1 MQPPYF
7 SYSIAL
13 IGGRPTV
20 NPDIPIS
27 AVLLFLYVI
36 GAIANQTI
44 FQLNRRRGH
53 RFYMSWVMF
62 GFCMARVATMVL
74 RIAWTTRETNA
85 GLAIA
90 ANIFLNVGVVLIYI
104 VLLVLALRVFRATHP
119 SLGWNN
125 IFRKTLRVAYCLLG
139 SALILIISFTILTF
153 YTLNPKLRNIS
164 LWITRASILY
174 FLIINLVTVVL
185 LLLSWLLPRASDSE
199 TFGTGSMRSKLII
212 VAVGEF
218 FSLFIAGF
226 RMGVGWSNARPASN
240 SPWYDGKA
248 PFYVIEF
255 GFEIVVLYL
264 LLLSRFEKRFWVP
277 NGSTKPGDYSRIDKD
292 GSTARAMSSEQ
303 DNASDEEKMT
313 GHDKTLEEDETL
325 EQDKTLEMDQA
336 SEKSKVSAQDKTLD
350 KKLEEDESSEKP
362 KVSTPDKTL
371 DKKLEED
378 ESSEKTKVSAQDKI

>member
-1 MQPPYF
+1 
-7 SYSIAL
+7 
-13 IGGRPTV
+13 
-20 NPDIPIS
+20 
-27 AVLLFLYVI
+27 
-36 GAIANQTI
+36 
-44 FQLNRRRGH
+44 
-53 RFYMSWVMF
+53 MSWVMF
-62 GFCMARVATMVL
+62 GFSMARVATMVL
-74 RIAWTTRETNA
+74 RIAWTTRETKA

-119 SLGWNN
+119 RLGWNN

-139 SALILIISFTILTF
+139 CALILIISFTILTF
-153 YTLNPKLRNIS
+153 YTLNPKLRNVS

-174 FLIINLVTVVL
+174 FLVINLVTVVL

-199 TFGTGSMRSKLII
+199 TFGTGSMQSKLII

-226 RMGVGWSNARPASN
+226 RMGVGWSNARPASD

-277 NGSTKPGDYSRIDKD
+277 NGSTKPGDYSGIDKD
-292 GSTARAMSSEQ
+292 
-303 DNASDEEKMT
+303 NASEVEMMT
-313 GHDKTLEEDETL
+313 GQDKMLEEDKTL
-325 EQDKTLEMDQA
+325 EQDKTLEEDKTLETDQA
-336 SEKSKVSAQDKTLD
+336 SEKSKVSAQDKTLEADGASDKTKVSAQDKTLD
-350 KKLEEDESSEKP
+350 KKLEEDELSER
-362 KVSTPDKTL
+362 
-371 DKKLEED
+371 
-378 ESSEKTKVSAQDKI
+378 TKVSAEDKV

>member
-1 MQPPYF
+1 
-7 SYSIAL
+7 
-13 IGGRPTV
+13 
-20 NPDIPIS
+20 
-27 AVLLFLYVI
+27 
-36 GAIANQTI
+36 
-44 FQLNRRRGH
+44 
-53 RFYMSWVMF
+53 MSWVMF

-139 SALILIISFTILTF
+139 CALILIISFTILSF
-153 YTLNPKLRNIS
+153 YTLNLKLRNVS

-174 FLIINLVTVVL
+174 FLVINLVTVVL
-185 LLLSWLLPRASDSE
+185 LLLSWLLPRASNSE
-199 TFGTGSMRSKLII
+199 TFGTGSMQSKLII

-226 RMGVGWSNARPASN
+226 RMGVGWSNARPASD

-277 NGSTKPGDYSRIDKD
+277 NGSTKPGDYSRFDK
-292 GSTARAMSSEQ
+292 
-303 DNASDEEKMT
+303 DNASEVEMMT
-313 GHDKTLEEDETL
+313 GQDKTLEEDKTF
-325 EQDKTLEMDQA
+325 EQDKTLEEDKTLETDQA
-336 SEKSKVSAQDKTLD
+336 SVKSKVSAQDKTLEADGASDKTKVSAQDKTLD
-350 KKLEEDESSEKP
+350 KKLEEDGMSI
-362 KVSTPDKTL
+362 
-371 DKKLEED
+371 
-378 ESSEKTKVSAQDKI
+378 KTKVSARDQV

>member
-1 MQPPYF
+1 
-7 SYSIAL
+7 
-13 IGGRPTV
+13 
-20 NPDIPIS
+20 
-27 AVLLFLYVI
+27 
-36 GAIANQTI
+36 
-44 FQLNRRRGH
+44 
-53 RFYMSWVMF
+53 MSWVMF

-139 SALILIISFTILTF
+139 CALILIISFTILTF
-153 YTLNPKLRNIS
+153 YTLNPKLRNVS

-199 TFGTGSMRSKLII
+199 TFGTGSMQSKLII

-226 RMGVGWSNARPASN
+226 RMGVGWSNARPASD

-277 NGSTKPGDYSRIDKD
+277 NGSTKPGDYSRVDKD

-303 DNASDEEKMT
+303 DNASEEYEMSEQ
-313 GHDKTLEEDETL
+313 DKTLEEDRTL
-325 EQDKTLEMDQA
+325 EQDKTLEEDKTLEKDQA
-336 SEKSKVSAQDKTLD
+336 SETSKVLDKTVEEDEASDKTKVSAQDKT
-350 KKLEEDESSEKP
+350 S
-362 KVSTPDKTL
+362 DKTL
-371 DKKLEED
+371 EEG
-378 ESSEKTKVSAQDKI
+378 ELSEKTKVSAQDQV

>member
-1 MQPPYF
+1 
-7 SYSIAL
+7 
-13 IGGRPTV
+13 
-20 NPDIPIS
+20 
-27 AVLLFLYVI
+27 
-36 GAIANQTI
+36 
-44 FQLNRRRGH
+44 
-53 RFYMSWVMF
+53 MSWVMF

-74 RIAWTTRETNA
+74 RIAWTTRETKA

-139 SALILIISFTILTF
+139 CALILIISFTILTF
-153 YTLNPKLRNIS
+153 YTLNPKLRNVS

-199 TFGTGSMRSKLII
+199 TFGTGSMQSKLII

-226 RMGVGWSNARPASN
+226 RMGVGWSNARPASD

-255 GFEIVVLYL
+255 GFEIIVLYL

-277 NGSTKPGDYSRIDKD
+277 NGSKKPGDYSRIDKD

-303 DNASDEEKMT
+303 DNASEEEEMT
-313 GHDKTLEEDETL
+313 GQDKTLEEDRTL
-325 EQDKTLEMDQA
+325 EKDKTLEKDQA
-336 SEKSKVSAQDKTLD
+336 SETSEVLDKTVEEDEASDKTKVSAQDKTLD
-350 KKLEEDESSEKP
+350 KTLAEDESSEKP
-362 KVSTPDKTL
+362 KVS
-371 DKKLEED
+371 
-378 ESSEKTKVSAQDKI
+378 AQDKV

>member
-1 MQPPYF
+1 
-7 SYSIAL
+7 
-13 IGGRPTV
+13 
-20 NPDIPIS
+20 
-27 AVLLFLYVI
+27 
-36 GAIANQTI
+36 
-44 FQLNRRRGH
+44 
-53 RFYMSWVMF
+53 
-62 GFCMARVATMVL
+62 MARVATMVL

-119 SLGWNN
+119 RLGWNN
-125 IFRKTLRVAYCLLG
+125 IFRKTLQVAYCLLG
-139 SALILIISFTILTF
+139 CALILIISFTILTF
-153 YTLNPKLRNIS
+153 YTLNPKLRNVS

-174 FLIINLVTVVL
+174 FLVINLVTVVL

-199 TFGTGSMRSKLII
+199 TFGTGSMQSKMII

-226 RMGVGWSNARPASN
+226 RMGVGWSNARPASD

-277 NGSTKPGDYSRIDKD
+277 NGSTKPGDYSRFDK
-292 GSTARAMSSEQ
+292 
-303 DNASDEEKMT
+303 DNASEVEMMT
-313 GHDKTLEEDETL
+313 GQDKMLEEDNTL
-325 EQDKTLEMDQA
+325 EQDKTLEEDKTLETDQA
-336 SEKSKVSAQDKTLD
+336 SQKSKVSAQDKTLEADGASD
-350 KKLEEDESSEKP
+350 KT
-362 KVSTPDKTL
+362 KVSAQDETL

-378 ESSEKTKVSAQDKI
+378 ELSERNKVSAEDKV

>member
-1 MQPPYF
+1 
-7 SYSIAL
+7 
-13 IGGRPTV
+13 
-20 NPDIPIS
+20 
-27 AVLLFLYVI
+27 
-36 GAIANQTI
+36 
-44 FQLNRRRGH
+44 
-53 RFYMSWVMF
+53 MSWVMF
-62 GFCMARVATMVL
+62 GFCMARVATIVL

-139 SALILIISFTILTF
+139 CALILIISFTILSF
-153 YTLNPKLRNIS
+153 YTLNPKLRNVS

-174 FLIINLVTVVL
+174 FLVINLVTVVL
-185 LLLSWLLPRASDSE
+185 LLLSWLLPRASNSE
-199 TFGTGSMRSKLII
+199 TFGTGSMQSKLII

-226 RMGVGWSNARPASN
+226 RMGVGWSNARPASD

-264 LLLSRFEKRFWVP
+264 LLLSRFDKRFWVP
-277 NGSTKPGDYSRIDKD
+277 NGSTKPGDYSRFDK
-292 GSTARAMSSEQ
+292 
-303 DNASDEEKMT
+303 DNASEVEMMT
-313 GHDKTLEEDETL
+313 GRDKTLEEDKTL
-325 EQDKTLEMDQA
+325 EQDKTLEEDKTLDTDQA
-336 SEKSKVSAQDKTLD
+336 SQKSKVSAQDKALEADGASDKTKVSAQDKTLD
-350 KKLEEDESSEKP
+350 KKLEEDGMSI
-362 KVSTPDKTL
+362 
-371 DKKLEED
+371 
-378 ESSEKTKVSAQDKI
+378 KTKVSARDQV